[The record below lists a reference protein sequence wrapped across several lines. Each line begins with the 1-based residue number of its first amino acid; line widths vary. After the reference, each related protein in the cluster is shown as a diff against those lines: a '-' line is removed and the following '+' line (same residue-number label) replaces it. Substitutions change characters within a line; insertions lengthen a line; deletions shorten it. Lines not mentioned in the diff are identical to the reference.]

1 MPRLPRSSKQPTAPC
16 RSSEAT
22 PAGPYLEEHFE
33 ELTHQFNAAKLHYT
47 AMQAQCHRVQ
57 QECCW
62 LQQVVWVKQHLIEQ
76 LLPYYPLPLTPELL
90 RAIELY

>member
-1 MPRLPRSSKQPTAPC
+1 
-16 RSSEAT
+16 
-22 PAGPYLEEHFE
+22 
-33 ELTHQFNAAKLHYT
+33 
-47 AMQAQCHRVQ
+47 MQAQCHRVQ